1 MKGLLEST
9 LKIIDDMFYQGKK
22 ITYNRVSKEADVSK
36 GFLYGHKEI
45 VEKITYYKT
54 FNKLSTDDRIILI
67 ENENK
72 EMRERIAKYEDI
84 LIEIL
89 EKQGSL

>member
-36 GFLYGHKEI
+36 GFLYSHKEI

-54 FNKLSTDDRIILI
+54 FNKLSIDDRILLVKSQ
-67 ENENK
+67 NEELEK
-72 EMRERIAKYEDI
+72 KITQYEDL
-84 LIEIL
+84 LITLL
-89 EKQGSL
+89 EKQGSH